1 MLIFLRLAEK
11 SFQYFKERC
20 AYLEDYRSTIS
31 AEPQNSLEVYQLLHY
46 CFSLE

>member
-11 SFQYFKERC
+11 SFQYLKERC
-20 AYLEDYRSTIS
+20 AYFEGYISTIS
-31 AEPQNSLEVYQLLHY
+31 AKPQKSLEDHLLQY